1 MWNFFSSI
9 WEALS
14 AGGLTSILVIMSG
27 IILVLLTVASRLLK
41 ANKDLTKIVNNN
53 SHFTAEEVSKSQ
65 EFLIKLL
72 DRYHEDK
79 QMTTKALTDIKV
91 SLAKIS
97 GRLF

>member
-1 MWNFFSSI
+1 MWDFFNSI
-9 WEALS
+9 WQALKS
-14 AGGLTSILVIMSG
+14 GGLESVLTIETLIIIVLVA
-27 IILVLLTVASRLLK
+27 VVSRLWK
-41 ANKDLTKIVNNN
+41 SNRDLTKMVNSN
-53 SHFTAEEVSKSQ
+53 SHFSAEEVNKSQ